1 MSVILYF
8 NAIIIFL
15 KNECCMSSLY
25 HQLFHWNLFTNII
38 WFVSP
43 NNIMN
48 PSIDFLDA
56 HIDCWIIKAG
66 TSFASGH
73 YPNLSCPN
81 LPLSLD
87 VPPQR
92 SPRVALTRVYT
103 TNEPVIRITLLGP
116 QWLSGVIGFH
126 EVLESGRLK
135 SIRQSQQLSRG

>member
-38 WFVSP
+38 WFVSS

-56 HIDCWIIKAG
+56 PIDCWIIKAG
-66 TSFASGH
+66 TSLASGH

-81 LPLSLD
+81 LPPSLD

-92 SPRVALTRVYT
+92 PPRVSLTRVYT

-116 QWLSGVIGFH
+116 QWHSGVIGFH

-135 SIRQSQQLSRG
+135 SIRQSQRLSRG